1 MARLQR
7 LLANLCEGWF
17 QLHRRF
23 PADLLDE
30 IAVVVAEGERTH
42 LGEVRL
48 AVESRLSP
56 LAVLAGLDAPTRA
69 RQLFGQLGIW
79 DTEHNNGVL
88 LYVLLAEHRIEIV
101 ADRGIARHVA
111 PKEWAEA
118 CTHMRDAYAR
128 EQWRGGS
135 LQGIADVHALLRRHF
150 PGDGR
155 ERSDELSDRPVLL

>member
-7 LLANLCEGWF
+7 LLVNLCEGWF
-17 QLHRRF
+17 QLRRRF
-23 PADLLDE
+23 PAVLLDE
-30 IAVVVAEGERTH
+30 ITVVVAEGERAH
-42 LGEVRL
+42 RGEVRL
-48 AVESRLSP
+48 VVESRLSP
-56 LAVLAGLDAPTRA
+56 LAVLCGLDAPARA

-88 LYVLLAEHRIEIV
+88 LYVLLAEHRIEVV

-111 PKEWAEA
+111 SEEWAEV

-128 EQWRGGS
+128 GQWREGS

-150 PGDGR
+150 PGDGG
-155 ERSDELSDRPVLL
+155 ERVDELPDRPVLL

>member
-7 LLANLCEGWF
+7 MLMNLGEGWF

-23 PADLLDE
+23 PARLLDE
-30 IAVVVAEGERTH
+30 IATAVAAGECTH
-42 LGEVRL
+42 RGEVRL

-56 LAVLAGLDAPTRA
+56 LAVLAGLDATTRA
-69 RQLFGQLGIW
+69 RQVFGQLRIW

-88 LYVLLAEHRIEIV
+88 IYVLLAEHRIDVV

-111 PKEWAEA
+111 DGEWADVCA
-118 CTHMRDAYAR
+118 HMRDAYAR
-128 EQWRGGS
+128 GQWREGS

-150 PGDGR
+150 PADGNAPR
-155 ERSDELSDRPVLL
+155 EELSDRPVLL

>member
-7 LLANLCEGWF
+7 LLMNLGEGWF

-23 PADLLDE
+23 PAGLLDE
-30 IAVVVAEGERTH
+30 IATAVAEGERTH
-42 LGEVRL
+42 RGEVRL

-56 LAVLAGLDAPTRA
+56 LAVLAGLDAPRRA

-79 DTEHNNGVL
+79 DTEHSNGVL
-88 LYVLLAEHRIEIV
+88 LYVLLAEHRIEVV

-111 PKEWAEA
+111 PDEWAEV

-128 EQWRGGS
+128 GQWREGS
-135 LQGIADVHALLRRHF
+135 LQGIADVHALLQRHF
-150 PGDGR
+150 PSDGKAR
-155 ERSDELSDRPVLL
+155 PDELPDRPVLL